1 MPRLLIVAIL
11 LGAAQPVLDAC
22 TTFCLRAGDRVVFGR
37 NYDFEIGDGRL
48 IVNAA
53 RLAKTGALDGGPAWT
68 ARFGSVT
75 FNQFGRGFPMGGMNE
90 AGVVVELMW
99 LNAARYPAP
108 DARAPPGVLEWIQ
121 YQLDTA
127 GSVADIIASDA
138 RVRIQGQVPLHYL
151 ASDATGAAATI
162 EFLDGRLVAR
172 SGDSLP
178 AAVLANDT
186 YDSSLAFAR
195 ARQGQPARGLGSHE
209 RFARVAAALPRVAGV
224 GGDAVARAFDVFADV
239 AQRSTRWSIV
249 YDQTAKVI
257 HWRTDEHEPIRF
269 LRFDAVGFSCTDAP
283 LSIDAHAAIAG
294 DARPHL
300 RALTP
305 AANHALVR
313 DSTRKTSFTRR
324 TPDAEI
330 AEQTAYGFS
339 AACGARCGAFS
350 PAATRARGPRG
361 RAGGC
366 GRRSAPRRRC
376 S

>member
-1 MPRLLIVAIL
+1 MLPRLTIAAALLVAC
-11 LGAAQPVLDAC
+11 QPALDAC

-53 RLAKTGALDGGPAWT
+53 RLAKKGALEGGPAWT
-68 ARFGSVT
+68 ARYGSVT

-99 LNAARYPAP
+99 LNDARYPEP
-108 DARAPPGVLEWIQ
+108 DARAPVGVLEWIQ

-151 ASDATGAAATI
+151 VSDATGAAATI

-178 AAVLANDT
+178 AAILANET
-186 YDSSLAFAR
+186 YDSSLAFTA
-195 ARQGQPARGLGSHE
+195 ARQGRAPRGLGSHE
-209 RFARVAAALPRVAGV
+209 RFARVAAALPGVARA
-224 GGDAVARAFDVFADV
+224 GDGAIARAFDVLADV

-249 YDQTAKVI
+249 YDQTAKVV
-257 HWRTDEHEPIRF
+257 HWRTDEHGPVRF
-269 LRFDAVGFSCTDAP
+269 LRFDSVGFACADAP
-283 LSIDAHAAIAG
+283 LSVDAHARIAG

-300 RALTP
+300 TTLTP
-305 AANHALVR
+305 EANHALVA

-330 AEQTAYGFS
+330 AEQASYGFS
-339 AACGARCGAFS
+339 GACAAR
-350 PAATRARGPRG
+350 
-361 RAGGC
+361 
-366 GRRSAPRRRC
+366 
-376 S
+376 